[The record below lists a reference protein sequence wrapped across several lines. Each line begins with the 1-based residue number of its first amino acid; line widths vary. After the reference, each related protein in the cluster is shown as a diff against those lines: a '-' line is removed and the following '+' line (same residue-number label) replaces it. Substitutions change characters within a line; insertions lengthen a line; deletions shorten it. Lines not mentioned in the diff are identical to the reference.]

1 MIVAIIIMDIKID
14 VGEMLGRIRF
24 EYFSDEL
31 EVTDLIQD
39 LQPQASV
46 EKSKNP
52 IQLSLSRS
60 IRLARQ
66 LFDGHH

>member
-14 VGEMLGRIRF
+14 LGEMLGRIRF

>member
-1 MIVAIIIMDIKID
+1 MDIKID

>member
-1 MIVAIIIMDIKID
+1 MDIKID

-52 IQLSLSRS
+52 IQLSLSRINQTS
-60 IRLARQ
+60 KAII
-66 LFDGHH
+66 

>member
-1 MIVAIIIMDIKID
+1 MTVAIIIMDIKID
-14 VGEMLGRIRF
+14 LGEMLGRIRF

>member
-52 IQLSLSRS
+52 IQLSLSRINQTS
-60 IRLARQ
+60 KAII
-66 LFDGHH
+66 